1 MAMIFTHKLCT
12 AICIDIETF
21 HITKPREVKLCLLSK
36 DFAYFE
42 LNVDVTFYPSEDSV
56 VYWKCKKCKHEG
68 DHVHSKDAGCK
79 LFKKPL
85 AAIAGPAPA
94 ADALP
99 LEVESPPGSELSPP
113 ELLPLPKLRTTTIE
127 MSRLVTMFH

>member
-1 MAMIFTHKLCT
+1 MSPTVLAMIFTHKLCT

-21 HITKPREVKLCLLSK
+21 CNTKPHEVKLCVLSE
-36 DFAYFE
+36 DFPYFG

-79 LFKKPL
+79 LSRSFWPPL
-85 AAIAGPAPA
+85 
-94 ADALP
+94 
-99 LEVESPPGSELSPP
+99 
-113 ELLPLPKLRTTTIE
+113 
-127 MSRLVTMFH
+127 LVRHLQQTLYHWR